1 MRALPLMNAW
11 HMYID
16 GCSLGNPGRSGA
28 GIVTYD
34 EHGNELWRE
43 SAHLGTMTN
52 NMAEY
57 EALVRAL
64 RKAREMAVDSVH
76 LYTDSQLVANQI
88 LGSYRVKNDRLR
100 EYLREARHL
109 IEELSGFEIR
119 YIPRE
124 QNGLADKLAK
134 SAAAREPG

>member
-1 MRALPLMNAW
+1 
-11 HMYID
+11 MYID
-16 GCSLGNPGRSGA
+16 GASLGNPGRSGA

-34 EHGNELWRE
+34 EQGNELWRE

-64 RKAREMAVDSVH
+64 RRAREMAITSVFV
-76 LYTDSQLVANQI
+76 YTDSQLVANQI

-100 EYLREARHL
+100 EYLREAQSMIEDFNSFQIRH
-109 IEELSGFEIR
+109 
-119 YIPRE
+119 IPRE
-124 QNGLADKLAK
+124 KNGLADKLAK
-134 SAAAREPG
+134 SAAAQQSG

>member
-1 MRALPLMNAW
+1 MKGW
-11 HMYID
+11 HIYID
-16 GCSLGNPGRSGA
+16 GASLGNPGRSGA

-34 EHGNELWRE
+34 ERGNELWRE

-64 RKAREMAVDSVH
+64 RRAREMAATSVFV
-76 LYTDSQLVANQI
+76 YTDSQLVANQI
-88 LGSYRVKNDRLR
+88 LGSYRVRNDRLR
-100 EYLREARHL
+100 KYLQEAQNI
-109 IEELSGFEIR
+109 IEDFNSFEIR

-124 QNGLADKLAK
+124 KNGLADKLAK
-134 SAAAREPG
+134 SAAARQSG

>member
-1 MRALPLMNAW
+1 MKGW
-11 HMYID
+11 HIYID
-16 GCSLGNPGRSGA
+16 GASLGNHGLSGA

-34 EHGNELWRE
+34 EQGNELWRE

-64 RKAREMAVDSVH
+64 RRAREMAITSVFV
-76 LYTDSQLVANQI
+76 YTDSQLVANQI

-100 EYLREARHL
+100 EYLREAQSMIEDFNSFQIRH
-109 IEELSGFEIR
+109 
-119 YIPRE
+119 IPRE
-124 QNGLADKLAK
+124 KNGLADKLAK
-134 SAAAREPG
+134 SAAAQQSG